1 LANVILVF
9 ASMTGNTEEIA
20 KLIGKGVE
28 EAGVNLTVRELPSAE
43 PKELE
48 DYDGIILGSYTY
60 GDGEL
65 ADEFIDY
72 YDEMK
77 GLNLE
82 GKMAT
87 VFGSGDTAYD
97 QFCLAVDIL
106 SDKLT
111 ELGAVIVQDGL
122 KIELAPDD
130 EDHCINFG
138 RKFGTTVNEV
148 LEKL

>member
-1 LANVILVF
+1 MAKIVLVF

-28 EAGVNLTVRELPSAE
+28 ETGVELTMRELPAAD
-43 PKELE
+43 PKELV

-65 ADEFIDY
+65 ADEFLDY
-72 YDEMK
+72 YDEMN
-77 GLNLE
+77 GLDLE
-82 GKMAT
+82 GKMAA

-97 QFCLAVDIL
+97 QFCAAVDIL

-111 ELGAVIVQDGL
+111 ELGAVITQEGL
-122 KIELAPDD
+122 KVELNPDD
-130 EDHCINFG
+130 EELCISFG
-138 RKFGTTVNEV
+138 REFAETVKEV
-148 LEKL
+148 LASI